1 MISLFIT
8 ECKKIRRRHIGMLFA
23 ATWIIDFIWMHWAMG
38 RGLTGTQFLLGQ
50 EYYYLLLN
58 LPIINAIFMPTIL
71 ASAASRLCD
80 IELKGNALKML
91 CTMEPRQSIFHTK
104 LLVGAMYVLL
114 FSLAQT
120 AMIPLLCMI
129 LPTKQTEMP
138 LTNVLLYGMTTFGVS
153 MVLLIIQQTL
163 SLLSKNQL
171 FPLFFGVGGSFA
183 GIFFAFFPQ
192 IPPVLPWTYYYA
204 LCTVNMHYSQ
214 SMRDV
219 TYYLIPFRTGLF
231 LGFMVFGVLAYVIGK
246 RLFMQREI

>member
-1 MISLFIT
+1 MSLFIT
-8 ECKKIRRRHIGMLFA
+8 ELNKIRRRHIGMLFT
-23 ATWIIDFIWMHWAMG
+23 ATWIIDFIWMYWAMG

-50 EYYYLLLN
+50 EYYYLLET
-58 LPIINAIFMPTIL
+58 LPIINAIFLPTIL

-104 LLVGAMYVLL
+104 LLVGILYVFL
-114 FSLAQT
+114 FSVAQT
-120 AMIPLLCMI
+120 AMIPLLCTI
-129 LPTKQTEMP
+129 LPTEQEGMP
-138 LTNVLLYGMTTFGVS
+138 LINVLLHGMTTFGVS
-153 MVLLIIQQTL
+153 IVLLIIQQSL

-171 FPLFFGVGGSFA
+171 FPLFFGVGGSFV

-231 LGFMVFGVLAYVIGK
+231 LGFMAFGVLAYVIGK
-246 RLFMQREI
+246 RLFMHKEI

>member
-1 MISLFIT
+1 MSLYIT
-8 ECKKIRRRHIGMLFA
+8 ELKKIHRRHIGMLFA
-23 ATWIIDFIWMHWAMG
+23 ATWMIDFIWMYWAMG

-50 EYYYLLLN
+50 EYYYLLVT

-71 ASAASRLCD
+71 AAAASRLCD

-91 CTMEPRQSIFHTK
+91 CTMEPRQTIFHTK
-104 LLVGAMYVLL
+104 LLVGTMYVFL

-120 AMIPLLCMI
+120 AMIPLLCTI
-129 LPTKQTEMP
+129 LPTKQVGIP
-138 LTNVLLYGMTTFGVS
+138 LANVLLCGMTTFSVS
-153 MVLLIIQQTL
+153 MVLLIIQQSL

-171 FPLFFGVGGSFA
+171 FPLFFGVGGSFV

-231 LGFMVFGVLAYVIGK
+231 LGFMAFGVLAYMIGQ